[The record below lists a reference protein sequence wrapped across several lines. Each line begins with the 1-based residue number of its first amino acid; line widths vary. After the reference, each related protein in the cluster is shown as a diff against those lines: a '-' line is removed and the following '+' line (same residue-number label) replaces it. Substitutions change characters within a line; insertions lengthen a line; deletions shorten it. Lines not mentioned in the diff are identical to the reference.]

1 MVGKHPTHR
10 GANPSSHPGFQL
22 GLIWLSRRV
31 FPLATLLCPAPSLCQ
46 SRRPVLELPAL
57 CQTKGWVAEATCRKC
72 TACCSRLRYRLS
84 LRSGIIRQW
93 GPQGQFCGSQGSVYR
108 PMGSQGMG
116 YGTMRGRQKE
126 LAQEREM
133 TETFWL
139 QEHEEAS
146 RQRGGKWP
154 LLTAPQAWGLE
165 ELTE

>member
-1 MVGKHPTHR
+1 
-10 GANPSSHPGFQL
+10 
-22 GLIWLSRRV
+22 
-31 FPLATLLCPAPSLCQ
+31 
-46 SRRPVLELPAL
+46 
-57 CQTKGWVAEATCRKC
+57 
-72 TACCSRLRYRLS
+72 
-84 LRSGIIRQW
+84 
-93 GPQGQFCGSQGSVYR
+93 
-108 PMGSQGMG
+108 MGSQGMG

-139 QEHEEAS
+139 QEHKEAS